1 MSGPPVTLGLR
12 GHPTA
17 RPRPTVQLHGGPRGQ
32 HGPAD
37 RRPLDGRHVRRRR
50 TAIQRSRQHPLRAL
64 RRRTGRAHRT
74 ARERGRHRVSR
85 GKVRRESAFGR
96 RRTRGRA
103 RDAADRRT
111 VCRVGA
117 AASRDRG
124 PTSARARGRHD
135 GPSASRHRAD
145 RMPRNAGS
153 RSHRARSSGGGRHV
167 HRRGPTQARPRL
179 SAPRGI
185 RAAGVDDQAAALARE
200 SDPQRLPERGCQR
213 PRCRDRSAVQRLSVK
228 APRVT
233 RPSIPAGYGVSEDMR
248 GALRWISVRRI
259 LEGAL
264 RYWIATSSRD
274 DGPHLIQQWAAWVD
288 DTLYFGGSKK
298 TKWPRHLRLD
308 PRVAVSVERTGYSIM
323 VEGRA
328 QVLAT
333 VTPELAAALVAT
345 FDKKYGYK
353 TTVEDWT
360 KGGLWA
366 LRAEKV
372 FAWKFASLG
381 TTATKFLFDQS
392 GDAASSPRSRAPS
405 AIRVS

>member
-1 MSGPPVTLGLR
+1 MR
-12 GHPTA
+12 
-17 RPRPTVQLHGGPRGQ
+17 
-32 HGPAD
+32 
-37 RRPLDGRHVRRRR
+37 
-50 TAIQRSRQHPLRAL
+50 
-64 RRRTGRAHRT
+64 
-74 ARERGRHRVSR
+74 
-85 GKVRRESAFGR
+85 
-96 RRTRGRA
+96 
-103 RDAADRRT
+103 
-111 VCRVGA
+111 
-117 AASRDRG
+117 
-124 PTSARARGRHD
+124 
-135 GPSASRHRAD
+135 
-145 RMPRNAGS
+145 
-153 RSHRARSSGGGRHV
+153 
-167 HRRGPTQARPRL
+167 
-179 SAPRGI
+179 
-185 RAAGVDDQAAALARE
+185 
-200 SDPQRLPERGCQR
+200 
-213 PRCRDRSAVQRLSVK
+213 

-233 RPSIPAGYGVSEDMR
+233 RPAIPAGYGVSDDMK

-298 TKWPRHLRLD
+298 TKWSRHLRLD

-381 TTATKFLFDQS
+381 TTATRFLFDQP
-392 GDAASSPRSRAPS
+392 GDAASSPSSRAPS
-405 AIRVS
+405 VIRVS